1 MERLLQHYTRLLAS
15 TNLDKHRYLFHRID
29 WKNRLI
35 GITGPRGTGKT
46 TLLLQHIKKEKI
58 ESTSLYVS
66 LDNIYFT
73 QNSLSD
79 LADEFYLNGG
89 THLFL
94 DEVHR
99 YANWAIEIKNI
110 YDSYPNLFIIF
121 TGSSIL
127 EIYKAQADLSRRSV
141 MYSLSGLSFRE
152 FLYFEDI
159 LDISPYSLE
168 DILHNHTAIASEIT
182 TTIKVFP
189 AFRNYLQ
196 YGFYPFYK
204 EGTDAYYDKLNSIIN
219 VILENDLPA
228 VVTLQHATILKIKK
242 LLTHIATL
250 VPYTPNIND
259 LSGLIETD
267 RKSLLSYLKYLE
279 RAGLLRQLHSNNRK
293 LSELAKP
300 EKLFLDNTNLLFSLS
315 RNTQEGTLRET
326 FFAHQLSHSHELLC
340 PDSGDFLVDDKY
352 VFEVGG
358 KGKTFK
364 QIRNIKNSFIAYDNM
379 EIGLGHKI
387 PVWLFG
393 LMY

>member
-1 MERLLQHYTRLLAS
+1 M
-15 TNLDKHRYLFHRID
+15 
-29 WKNRLI
+29 
-35 GITGPRGTGKT
+35 
-46 TLLLQHIKKEKI
+46 
-58 ESTSLYVS
+58 
-66 LDNIYFT
+66 
-73 QNSLSD
+73 
-79 LADEFYLNGG
+79 
-89 THLFL
+89 
-94 DEVHR
+94 
-99 YANWAIEIKNI
+99 
-110 YDSYPNLFIIF
+110 
-121 TGSSIL
+121 
-127 EIYKAQADLSRRSV
+127 
-141 MYSLSGLSFRE
+141 
-152 FLYFEDI
+152 
-159 LDISPYSLE
+159 
-168 DILHNHTAIASEIT
+168 
-182 TTIKVFP
+182 
-189 AFRNYLQ
+189 
-196 YGFYPFYK
+196 
-204 EGTDAYYDKLNSIIN
+204 
-219 VILENDLPA
+219 PA
-228 VVTLQHATILKIKK
+228 VVTLQHTTILKIKK

-364 QIRNIKNSFIAYDNM
+364 QIRNIENSFIAYDNM